1 MKKSIL
7 ILIIFNWILLKGTA
21 LATDEKL
28 IINEIM
34 YKSPSGN
41 QWIEV
46 YNPTLYEV
54 IIKGGVSSDSWKII
68 DSAGEHYLAISPL
81 QGEMKIKPFGYAII
95 SSSALGFLKDYPE
108 FKGTL
113 IDASLNLKE
122 NDYLTLVYGP
132 NLSTSALWS
141 SNLGGNGND
150 KSLEYTSGIYRESL
164 TWGGTPGNINSVE
177 GIPLPPAP
185 SVIIPTPLVI
195 PSSNLNNSDI
205 VLNSGKIIINEI
217 FVDNKKNSY
226 WIELKNTDNFNINLV
241 NWKLE
246 INSSKNT
253 LDLPNLILKPKE
265 LLTLDSATYQFALNN
280 SDSLVLKD
288 SYDKIISKI
297 DYQKLP
303 DGLSIAKSVNQN
315 WQITTIPTFNKENIF
330 TEDKDYNELAGSITE
345 LNIDNDLLIK
355 TDNLALASN
364 VQIPQSHKLSVDFF
378 IILMFII
385 SISLT
390 IAFLIIK
397 KKLIY

>member
-132 NLSTSALWS
+132 NLSTSAPVS
-141 SNLGGNGND
+141 
-150 KSLEYTSGIYRESL
+150 YTH
-164 TWGGTPGNINSVE
+164 
-177 GIPLPPAP
+177 
-185 SVIIPTPLVI
+185 
-195 PSSNLNNSDI
+195 
-205 VLNSGKIIINEI
+205 
-217 FVDNKKNSY
+217 
-226 WIELKNTDNFNINLV
+226 
-241 NWKLE
+241 
-246 INSSKNT
+246 
-253 LDLPNLILKPKE
+253 
-265 LLTLDSATYQFALNN
+265 LTLPTIY
-280 SDSLVLKD
+280 
-288 SYDKIISKI
+288 
-297 DYQKLP
+297 
-303 DGLSIAKSVNQN
+303 SV
-315 WQITTIPTFNKENIF
+315 
-330 TEDKDYNELAGSITE
+330 
-345 LNIDNDLLIK
+345 
-355 TDNLALASN
+355 
-364 VQIPQSHKLSVDFF
+364 
-378 IILMFII
+378 
-385 SISLT
+385 
-390 IAFLIIK
+390 
-397 KKLIY
+397 